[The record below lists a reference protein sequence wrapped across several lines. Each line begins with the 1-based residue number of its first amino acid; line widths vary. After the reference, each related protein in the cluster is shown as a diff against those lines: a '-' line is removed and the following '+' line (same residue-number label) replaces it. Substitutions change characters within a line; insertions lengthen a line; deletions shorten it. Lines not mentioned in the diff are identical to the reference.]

1 MHQRRWPI
9 TLLKTAASVVNRR
22 HRQGVSLRARHVLH
36 GLLCIACPLTIV
48 QASAGKLQPGIF
60 GNDDRRVIDQ
70 QSAPWSAI
78 GQVNATGYRRAKR
91 CTGSLIANNL
101 VITAAHCV
109 MDPWKRK
116 PFPLHQIHFLAG
128 VKRSGWLGH
137 STAKCLQFPPGYE
150 YVGPTTNLPN
160 LPFQDV
166 PRRALLRDIVLIVL
180 KDDLNNIP
188 PLRID
193 RAKDLGSDIVL
204 VHASYPSDRRY
215 VLSGHFGCHLLAQ
228 DQNLWFTDCDTHAA
242 SSGGPVFIQSK
253 DGLKLAAIM
262 VGVAKQSYSI
272 AVPVGEWIDVAAK
285 RTCP

>member
-228 DQNLWFTDCDTHAA
+228 DQNLWFTDCDTHTA

>member
-1 MHQRRWPI
+1 M

-22 HRQGVSLRARHVLH
+22 HRRGVSLRARHVLH

-70 QSAPWSAI
+70 QSSPWSAI

-91 CTGSLIANNL
+91 RTVSLIANNL
-101 VITAAHCV
+101 VIPAAHGV
-109 MDPWKRK
+109 MDSWRRK
-116 PFPLHQIHFLAG
+116 PFPLRQIHFLAG
-128 VKRSGWLGH
+128 VKGSGWLGH
-137 STAKCLQFPPGYE
+137 STAKCLHFPPGYE
-150 YVGPTTNLPN
+150 YVGPSKILPS

-166 PRRALLRDIVLIVL
+166 PRRALLRDTVLIVL
-180 KDDLNNIP
+180 KDELNTVP
-188 PLRID
+188 PLQID
-193 RAKDLGSDIVL
+193 RAKAQGSDIAL
-204 VHASYPSDRRY
+204 VHASYPADRRY
-215 VLSGHFGCHLLAQ
+215 VLSGHFGCRLLAR
-228 DQNLWFTDCDTHAA
+228 DQHLWFTDCDTHAA

-272 AVPVGEWIDVAAK
+272 AVPVADWVDSAAK
-285 RTCP
+285 RNCP